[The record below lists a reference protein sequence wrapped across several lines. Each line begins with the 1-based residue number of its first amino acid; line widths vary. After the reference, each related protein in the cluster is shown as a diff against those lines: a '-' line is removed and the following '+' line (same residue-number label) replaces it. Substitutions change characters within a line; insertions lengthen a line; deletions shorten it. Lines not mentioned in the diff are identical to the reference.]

1 MKTLYTSAIIL
12 SFLGLVSCSNFDI
25 ISPLNS
31 NKKVI
36 SFEEKLTANNVQG
49 YEVKF
54 DQSYGENRF
63 QKYDIYTPKIDT
75 SNANLKS
82 VSMVMIHGGGWS
94 ILDKSF
100 LNSVVEQYKKRNLN
114 LTIFNIN
121 HRLAGIDE
129 VRFADI
135 MKDFDIFFEHHDSL
149 KTNLNL
155 SDDVILW
162 GYSSGG
168 HLALSYAYQFSKIKI
183 KAVAAFVAPTDLT
196 DDYIHQ
202 GIFDDKNRNLT
213 ELLIGKPYSEN
224 PDAYQEASPYYFA
237 NGNSTSTI
245 LIYGGNDNLVKKEQ
259 GEKLNAVL
267 KSKKVKTEYLV
278 IPGATH
284 DLGDKMDGI
293 TDDVI
298 SFMKNVK

>member
-1 MKTLYTSAIIL
+1 MKTIYTSAIFL
-12 SFLGLVSCSNFDI
+12 SFLGLISCSNFDI
-25 ISPLNS
+25 ISPLTS
-31 NKKVI
+31 NKKTI

-49 YEVKF
+49 YEVKM

-63 QKYDIYTPKIDT
+63 QKYDLYTPKIDT
-75 SNANLKS
+75 SISNMKS
-82 VSMVMIHGGGWS
+82 VTMVMVHGGGWS

-100 LNSVVEQYKKRNLN
+100 LNSVVEEYKKKNLN

-121 HRLAGIDE
+121 HRLAGIDG

-135 MKDFDIFFEHHDSL
+135 MHDFDLFFEHHDSL
-149 KTNLNL
+149 KTDLNL

-168 HLALSYAYQFSKIKI
+168 HLALSYAYQFSKVKI
-183 KAVAAFVAPTDLT
+183 DAVAALVAPTDLT

-224 PDAYQEASPYYFA
+224 PDAYHEASPYYFA
-237 NGNSTSTI
+237 NKNSVSTI

-267 KSKKVKTEYLV
+267 QSKNVKTEFLV
-278 IPGATH
+278 IPEATH
-284 DLGDKMDGI
+284 DLGDKMGGI
-293 TDDVI
+293 TDNVI
-298 SFMKNVK
+298 SFIKNVK